1 MSRSVLMVVLIAVSL
16 MYRSITQNIN
26 QNRTQYPQVKGISHC
41 VRAILSAILKNNTQ
55 NHTQTHCAFSTAPT
69 HSHDEPW
76 LTTRVAQ
83 HERAAAFWT
92 SIALLIAGALGTV
105 ALPALEPML
114 PANIAALLP

>member
-16 MYRSITQNIN
+16 TYRSKTQNIN
-26 QNRTQYPQVKGISHC
+26 QNRTQNPQVKGISYC

-55 NHTQTHCAFSTAPT
+55 NHTQTHCAFSTAP

-76 LTTRVAQ
+76 LITRVAQ
-83 HERAAAFWT
+83 HERAVAFWT
-92 SIALLIAGALGTV
+92 SIALLIAGVLGTV

-114 PANIAALLP
+114 PANIAAMLP